1 MAPLPET
8 TSDFKTR
15 IRHEVLAA
23 RAAKGQRERM
33 LDDEAL
39 VQRLQKW
46 ISDTVGDLT
55 KPVIAAY
62 VPAGDEPG
70 ASVSSSTGGKPGHG
84 FVEALANAVPG
95 ARILLPVCPPGPPQP
110 LHWGY
115 YNGSFSK
122 GRFGLLEP
130 VPVEDSADP
139 EELSV
144 ADAIILPAVAADPT
158 TGMRLGRGAGYYDR
172 SLVFARRDGDTDGA
186 RAAAI
191 AVAVFDTELR
201 TELAYDEH
209 DIPADYVI
217 TPARISQI

>member
-8 TSDFKTR
+8 TSDLKAQTR
-15 IRHEVLAA
+15 REVLVA
-23 RAAKGQRERM
+23 RAAKKQHERM

-46 ISDTVGDLT
+46 VSTTVGDLT
-55 KPVIAAY
+55 NPVIAAY

-70 ASVSSSTGGKPGHG
+70 ASVSSSTDGEPGQG

-115 YNGSFSK
+115 YNGSFHV

-130 VPVEDSADP
+130 VSAESAAGP
-139 EELSV
+139 AELGA
-144 ADAIILPAVAADPT
+144 ADVIILPAVAADPA

-172 SLVFARRDGDTDGA
+172 SLAFARRDGDANRA
-186 RAAAI
+186 RAAI

-201 TELAYDEH
+201 TGLAYDDH
-209 DIPADYVI
+209 DVPADYMI
-217 TPARISQI
+217 TPARVSQI

>member
-8 TSDFKTR
+8 TSDFKART
-15 IRHEVLAA
+15 RHEVLAA

-39 VQRLQKW
+39 VQRLQEW
-46 ISDTVGDLT
+46 LSNTVGDLA

-70 ASVSSSTGGKPGHG
+70 ASVSSSTGGKPGQG
-84 FVEALANAVPG
+84 FVEALANAVSG

-115 YNGSFSK
+115 YNGSFHK

-130 VPVEDSADP
+130 VSVEDSAGP
-139 EELSV
+139 AELGV
-144 ADAIILPAVAADPT
+144 VDAIILPAVAADPA
-158 TGMRLGRGAGYYDR
+158 TGMRLGRGAGYSDR
-172 SLVFARRDGDTDGA
+172 SLVFARRDSDTDGV

-191 AVAVFDTELR
+191 AVAVFNTELR

-217 TPARISQI
+217 TPAGISQI

>member
-15 IRHEVLAA
+15 TRHEVLAA

-39 VQRLQKW
+39 VQRLQEW
-46 ISDTVGDLT
+46 LSNTVGDLA

-70 ASVSSSTGGKPGHG
+70 TSVSSSTGGEPGQG

-95 ARILLPVCPPGPPQP
+95 ARILLPICPSGPPQP

-115 YNGSFSK
+115 YDGSFSK

-130 VPVEDSADP
+130 VSVESAAGP
-139 EELSV
+139 EELV
-144 ADAIILPAVAADPT
+144 AADAIILPAVAADPA

-172 SLVFARRDGDTDGA
+172 SLVFARRDDDTDGV

-209 DIPADYVI
+209 DVPADYVI

>member
-8 TSDFKTR
+8 TSDFKART
-15 IRHEVLAA
+15 RHEVLAA

-39 VQRLQKW
+39 VQRLQEW
-46 ISDTVGDLT
+46 LSNTVGDLA

-70 ASVSSSTGGKPGHG
+70 ASVSSSTGGKPGQG
-84 FVEALANAVPG
+84 FVEALANAVSG

-110 LHWGY
+110 PHWGY
-115 YNGSFSK
+115 YN

-130 VPVEDSADP
+130 VSVEDSAGP
-139 EELSV
+139 AELGV
-144 ADAIILPAVAADPT
+144 ADAIILPAVAADPA

-172 SLVFARRDGDTDGA
+172 SLVFARRDSDTDGV

-191 AVAVFDTELR
+191 AVAVFNTELR

-217 TPARISQI
+217 TPAGISQI